1 MSLPPNLFT
10 DALQRCNRF
19 QPLFQAQDVLGDIIN
34 EILDTHPD
42 KLQMRDG
49 DERDLSLLV
58 ASALGKGLKT
68 FQAVIRLCALG
79 YGEDALILIRSTI
92 NLLIN
97 IAYILAAQ
105 NPSERVKDFLAFSYQ
120 ERAKY
125 FRLARGDQQPPWP
138 PPVSPTEVKQ
148 RAKAW
153 QDISLAQRADVGFQ
167 WHYTQGYRLYSSL
180 EHADAWG
187 LNEYMQVGDEIGP
200 QIGSEESD
208 KLVDLALMHNY
219 CVLADLLLIVCKFFG
234 IDRPDLF
241 AKIRAV
247 WLGLGA
253 GADTEP
259 SQGSST

>member
-1 MSLPPNLFT
+1 MSLPPNLFA
-10 DALQRCNRF
+10 DAHQRYNRF

-34 EILDTHPD
+34 EILDAHPD
-42 KLQMRDG
+42 KFQMWDG
-49 DERDLSLLV
+49 DERALSLLV
-58 ASALGKGLKT
+58 ASALGKGMKT

-79 YGEDALILIRSTI
+79 YGEDALILIRSNI

-105 NPSERVKDFLAFSYQ
+105 NPSER
-120 ERAKY
+120 AKY
-125 FRLARGDQQPPWP
+125 FRLARREQQPPWP
-138 PPVSPTEVKQ
+138 PPVSPAEVKQ

-153 QDISLAQRADVGFQ
+153 QDISLAQRADMGFQ

-180 EHADAWG
+180 EHSDAWG

-234 IDRPDLF
+234 IDRPDLYDVPRNLNQSLRCTI
-241 AKIRAV
+241 AAI
-247 WLGLGA
+247 
-253 GADTEP
+253 P
-259 SQGSST
+259 